1 MSSPVE
7 AERRCNALLGN
18 HLTGTRP
25 ERCGK
30 IAWTLCAACGTAL
43 CETHEM
49 VCQHCD
55 RSFCSNCEHVCR
67 VAGQA
72 A

>member
-7 AERRCNALLGN
+7 AEHRCDAAVGKRLAG
-18 HLTGTRP
+18 TGP

-30 IAWTLCAACGTAL
+30 VAWTLCAACGAAL
-43 CETHEM
+43 CEVHEM

-55 RSFCSNCEHVCR
+55 RSFCSSCGHVCR
-67 VAGQA
+67 AAGQA